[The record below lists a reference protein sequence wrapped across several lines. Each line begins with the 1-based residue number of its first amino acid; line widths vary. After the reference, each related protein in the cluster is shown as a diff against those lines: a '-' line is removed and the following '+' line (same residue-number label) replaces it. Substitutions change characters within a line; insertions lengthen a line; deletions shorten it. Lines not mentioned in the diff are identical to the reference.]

1 MALPISMMQV
11 VPGEKR
17 NFYAI
22 KIGGKILS
30 FAEDEYDEEAEK
42 MIYQLVRLINTHG
55 RGSNFGPIPT
65 VRM

>member
-1 MALPISMMQV
+1 MLPISMMTV

-30 FAEDEYDEEAEK
+30 FTEEEYDESAEK
-42 MIYQLVRLINTHG
+42 MIYQITRLINTYG
-55 RGSNFGPIPT
+55 RGDTFGPMPART
-65 VRM
+65 R